1 MKKGLINRS
10 GRRALQKSHYIKT
23 ATTLSCYSKRN
34 GKVGMTAQVISR
46 YKLKGFFS
54 NFFLLR

>member
-1 MKKGLINRS
+1 MKKGLINRA

-46 YKLKGFFS
+46 HI
-54 NFFLLR
+54 N